1 MSEELDDEVL
11 SINSIYGDSTLTA
24 SSDGPLIHILVLP
37 TQKDISIRVD
47 FAADYPDSPPSVL
60 GTHHVGDNV
69 AKGTGSD
76 LVDLV
81 REVLA
86 EVYIPGSPCIFDLI
100 EEAGHRLQQLNLGSS
115 EPEDERSQD
124 APRDGQLSTSNRIS
138 NEVPDVSQSMDSF
151 GEPPP
156 WTSSD
161 VVTEKKSIFIARA
174 AAVSSVDEAKHYLA
188 HLLSTD
194 KKVAKATHN
203 ITAWRI
209 QGSNDVQYQ
218 DCDDDGETAAGSR
231 LLHLLELM
239 NAWNVMVVVTRWY
252 GGVQLGPDRFRI
264 INQTA
269 REAVVKGGF
278 VEVVG
283 GKDGSK
289 NKGKR

>member
-37 TQKDISIRVD
+37 TQKDISIRVN
-47 FAADYPDSPPSVL
+47 FAVDYPESPPSIL

-100 EEAGHRLQQLNLGSS
+100 EEAGQRLQQLDLGSS
-115 EPEDERSQD
+115 EPEDERPHD
-124 APRDGQLSTSNRIS
+124 AQRDGQLSTLNRIS
-138 NEVPDVSQSMDSF
+138 NEVPDVSQSMDNF

-174 AAVSSVDEAKHYLA
+174 VAVSSVGEAKQFLA
-188 HLLSTD
+188 HLLSTN

-203 ITAWRI
+203 ITAWRV
-209 QGSNDVQYQ
+209 QGQNDVKYQ

-269 REAVVKGGF
+269 REAVIKGEL
-278 VEVVG
+278 VEEVG

-289 NKGKR
+289 KKGKR